1 MEIKFS
7 SQILHSKASVIMIL
21 HILHNFGRQVVRRV
35 TEFRIGVK
43 QIQDIQKV
51 LLLLKRVEPGSEF
64 FGSIT
69 VFINRKHQKRFN
81 KTS

>member
-7 SQILHSKASVIMIL
+7 SQILHSKAGVIMIL

-43 QIQDIQKV
+43 QIQDIQSV
-51 LLLLKRVEPGSEF
+51 AVVEAG
-64 FGSIT
+64 
-69 VFINRKHQKRFN
+69 
-81 KTS
+81 